1 MLLKY
6 AVNQNNVSLKYR
18 SRIYRSFTR
27 DEKGYIEILCVTDSM
42 LNNFKKMIRPQEK

>member
-27 DEKGYIEILCVTDSM
+27 DREGLYRNIVC
-42 LNNFKKMIRPQEK
+42 NW